1 MSNDY
6 FKAQGWFKDYARNSQ
21 DSRGMFQR
29 VVEADRLASAET
41 DRIRDMINKKH
52 GPGSMKYGSEIPP
65 IQNPYKDFEERN
77 PAAEGGRIRFE
88 EGLRVE
94 DLNPLE
100 LRAAKKAARDR
111 GISGTV
117 DNPEFIEFVG
127 GDEYVRKS
135 TVEKQAAKK
144 LGISYKKYQK
154 LSFDERKKL
163 RTDLWNKKVKE
174 SSKYLRP
181 EASVEEVIETIHT
194 DPKKISNF
202 NKNTL
207 NNSYRK
213 WFREEYDNLVK
224 SGEPFARTEVSGRV
238 IQRIKDTYT
247 RDGVLPKEFL
257 PGYTDNPGTKN
268 YDEFFVPKNPKDKIF
283 SDAEL
288 KVIQSGKG
296 PALKATKNNLRI
308 FNALYDGINEV
319 DDIAKMLDMPVSE
332 VRATVN
338 TVMNGMTRTQL
349 PYYLQDKIDD
359 FGTVINNL
367 AGSESL
373 DDLWRRNTKTL
384 IYSAFPEDSKSR
396 NRAFKKIDE
405 FENYI
410 KDIKK
415 QFPGLQTAYDHP
427 AGYAALKSQNI
438 NNFLNITPIANDINI
453 FKGNFDT
460 KSKNN
465 LVAMDN
471 ALKNGDMTAYKS
483 LLKDQ
488 RKLEKLWNNLTGGK
502 STLGK
507 IRLGKVIDY
516 GTGNILEDQKS
527 FANEFKDNIKIR
539 ENISKN
545 LTDENIKIM
554 NEVFPGGKYYKTKML
569 ESAKKITSPDLV
581 DFDKQVEAYVT
592 DRTGKVKRPSSF
604 IGVSSGLNT
613 DLIAQDLKRIMD
625 SETFKTFKAKIANPA
640 LEAAGKAVKTGA
652 KVAALPTK
660 VFSALDF
667 VFGYFD
673 YANNRQK
680 GWSVADSTKHMVDAV
695 LINTTSFGKK
705 GDIAG
710 VREIANKNGMS
721 NEVFD
726 NLMALNLNQKKMMD
740 TIDKSKAKFNESM
753 DIIESGASDPNAE
766 KMLIQK
772 LKKDTNT
779 ILAETMRKIVDDSR
793 SLNTNL
799 QVQEAGAPIDIN
811 VDTLK
816 AYGDLGSASRKFVQ
830 NRIDASDLENIAN
843 QKDTTKGGIG
853 DATMSGLKG
862 VLSQGKFIYDL
873 INPLSPLPKPK
884 DFFPKDLNY
893 KDQMAKLKK
902 EDPTMYYKMLM
913 SEGVDPRIKLNI
925 PVHLE
930 WEQKYP
936 EFGTQYSDSLT
947 QNKAEGGI
955 TTLRSKYEYKK

>member
-29 VVEADRLASAET
+29 LVKEDEEAFKIASAET
-41 DRIRDMINKKH
+41 DRIKAMINKKF
-52 GPGSMKYGSEIPP
+52 GPGSMKYGSEIKQPAIKTP
-65 IQNPYKDFEERN
+65 QAIFEFGQRN
-77 PAAEGGRIRFE
+77 PAAEGGRIGFE
-88 EGLRVE
+88 KGLKVE
-94 DLNPLE
+94 DLSPLE
-100 LRAAKKAARDR
+100 LANAKKAARDR

-117 DNPEFIEFVG
+117 DNPEFIKFLS
-127 GDEYVRKS
+127 GDDYVRKS
-135 TVEKQAAKK
+135 TVEKEAAKK

-174 SSKYLRP
+174 SSKFLRP
-181 EASVEEVIETIHT
+181 EASVEEVIETIYT
-194 DPKKISNF
+194 NPEKISNF

-288 KVIQSGKG
+288 KIIKSAEGS
-296 PALKATKNNLRI
+296 ALKKTKNNLRI
-308 FNALYDGINEV
+308 FNALYDGVNEV

-349 PYYLQDKIDD
+349 PFYLQDKIDD

-396 NRAFKKIDE
+396 NRAFKKLDE

-415 QFPGLQTAYDHP
+415 QFPGLQIAYDHP

-465 LVAMDN
+465 LVAMDK
-471 ALKNGDMTAYKS
+471 ALKNGDMTTYKS

-488 RKLEKLWNNLTGGK
+488 RKLEKLWSNLTGGK

-581 DFDKQVEAYVT
+581 NFDKQVEAYIT
-592 DRTGKVKRPSSF
+592 DTTGKVKQPMLPSGLAGAYEMMSDDLKAIVNSPEFKKFYASRTGKVLSMAARTPTKLFGLADVLLGYLDLTNNKPMMSEAKAWQNMWQAMSF
-604 IGVSSGLNT
+604 GIYRGGDKQHLAEIKQKFIANGGDGEIFDQVIELNKSNFKMKNYMENMKKEY
-613 DLIAQDLKRIMD
+613 QDLTAAGYTNLAKDKMNSAMKNVAKMGNENLDKFEQYKTDVAVREAGSPIQMLDVMQPAKDAQKAGFDLLEEEQIKNYPITSSQVHTEKGPVANELFNAYWTKDAWKKFLPQNIFFGNFAGPVTDNEKLDAWLKDFQKRDPEGFAEWNLKNRGQDVNNPITL
-625 SETFKTFKAKIANPA
+625 SETAK
-640 LEAAGKAVKTGA
+640 
-652 KVAALPTK
+652 
-660 VFSALDF
+660 FMD
-667 VFGYFD
+667 
-673 YANNRQK
+673 
-680 GWSVADSTKHMVDAV
+680 
-695 LINTTSFGKK
+695 
-705 GDIAG
+705 
-710 VREIANKNGMS
+710 ANK
-721 NEVFD
+721 
-726 NLMALNLNQKKMMD
+726 K
-740 TIDKSKAKFNESM
+740 
-753 DIIESGASDPNAE
+753 
-766 KMLIQK
+766 
-772 LKKDTNT
+772 
-779 ILAETMRKIVDDSR
+779 IL
-793 SLNTNL
+793 
-799 QVQEAGAPIDIN
+799 G
-811 VDTLK
+811 
-816 AYGDLGSASRKFVQ
+816 
-830 NRIDASDLENIAN
+830 
-843 QKDTTKGGIG
+843 
-853 DATMSGLKG
+853 
-862 VLSQGKFIYDL
+862 
-873 INPLSPLPKPK
+873 
-884 DFFPKDLNY
+884 
-893 KDQMAKLKK
+893 
-902 EDPTMYYKMLM
+902 
-913 SEGVDPRIKLNI
+913 
-925 PVHLE
+925 
-930 WEQKYP
+930 
-936 EFGTQYSDSLT
+936 YSVP
-947 QNKAEGGI
+947 KAEGGI
-955 TTLRSKYEYKK
+955 TGLRSKYEYKK